1 MYDRYVKYSKVVDE
15 SSDII
20 AVVYESKKPAKK
32 DQSKLEPFIK
42 QNIIH
47 VGLAPIQDKLLYPNG
62 LYTAFDDKK
71 SDKRWLFFVS
81 PSLVKCTDNDHA
93 FLAANHYTFCLDQSD
108 KDKECHFHSTKY
120 YCMLNDEV
128 ISYKTNH
135 EKDFF
140 SDKLLLPSD
149 ETKILKHHYG
159 ATKDSIVKL
168 MKFPYLLNIQSGGAR
183 RKSTTK
189 QVARPI
195 TNIDF
200 CSLWSRCGFKGMRA
214 FGVRKNKRIHWTVC
228 LIEKGRHARGV
239 LQNAFAFDTSADEE
253 DHEVKLQE
261 IMADRIRYTFD
272 YML

>member
-1 MYDRYVKYSKVVDE
+1 MSEISWTYKYMYDRYVKYSKMSDE

-20 AVVYESKKPAKK
+20 AVLYESKKPAKK

-47 VGLAPIQDKLLYPNG
+47 VGLAPIQDKSLYPSG
-62 LYTAFDDKK
+62 LYIAFDE
-71 SDKRWLFFVS
+71 RWLYFVS
-81 PSLVKCTDNDHA
+81 PGMVKCTDNDHA

-108 KDKECHFHSTKY
+108 KDKSCHFHSTKY
-120 YCMLNDEV
+120 YWMLNDEV

-135 EKDFF
+135 EKEF
-140 SDKLLLPSD
+140 LD

-159 ATKDSIVKL
+159 ATKDSILNL
-168 MKFPYLLNIQSGGAR
+168 MKYPYLQNIQSGGAR
-183 RKSTTK
+183 RKSTATK
-189 QVARPI
+189 QVARSI
-195 TNIDF
+195 TNIEF

-239 LQNAFAFDTSADEE
+239 LQHAFAFETSADEE
-253 DHEVKLQE
+253 DHEAKLQE
-261 IMADRIRYTFD
+261 IMADRIRHTFD